1 MRSGA
6 LCRPRAA
13 FREKYQGG
21 ARQLSSVPSRLHD
34 FHWCLRRLADSSA
47 LSENDL
53 VVQQRRLDHISRREI
68 TRKQRL
74 RERIFN

>member
-1 MRSGA
+1 MSSGA
-6 LCRPRAA
+6 LYRPRAA

-53 VVQQRRLDHISRREI
+53 VVQ
-68 TRKQRL
+68 
-74 RERIFN
+74 